1 MDTQSI
7 DIKELVLRR
16 STPFVVNSFNQL
28 TYVKNMVMKL
38 HAAGFRNIYVIDQAS
53 SYPPLL
59 AWLAQASEEGIVFPL
74 YSPANNGPHYFFLSR
89 LYEIFGG
96 APFLYS
102 DPDLSW
108 DVMAN
113 DFLTRMFEI
122 AHRYSFY
129 KVGPALTIPG
139 PAEMKPGMIT
149 TADRGIP
156 MTVAEFEHRY
166 WQNEIEPGVYQAPID
181 TTAHLFLPQYYP
193 ANAPLVTGLRV
204 AGPGYSML
212 HLPWFINDPMP
223 AEEYQFYLQQTRH
236 TTWKPDA
243 S

>member
-1 MDTQSI
+1 MDKQNI
-7 DIKELVLRR
+7 DIKELILRR
-16 STPFVVNSFNQL
+16 STPFVINSYNQL
-28 TYVKNMVMKL
+28 TYVKNLVTKL
-38 HAAGFRNIYVIDQAS
+38 HEAGFRNIYVMDQAS
-53 SYPPLL
+53 AYPPLL
-59 AWLAQASEEGIVFPL
+59 AWLAQASQEGIIFPL
-74 YSPANNGPHYFFLSR
+74 YSSTNNGPHHFFLSR
-89 LYEIFGG
+89 LYDMFGG

-108 DVMAN
+108 DVMAD
-113 DFLTRMFEI
+113 DFLTRMFAI

-129 KVGPALTIPG
+129 KVGAALTIPD

-166 WQNEIEPGVYQAPID
+166 WQNEIEPGVYRAPID
-181 TTAHLFLPQYYP
+181 TTMHLFLPQYYK
-193 ANAPLVTGLRV
+193 AGAPLITGLRV
-204 AGPGYSML
+204 AGHGYSML

-223 AEEYQFYLQQTRH
+223 AEEYEFYLRQTRH